1 MPGGNQVRPTNEEL
15 RESIETPSHVPET
28 ELEWALYA
36 LSRRQTRYRQYRAY
50 YEGRTSLKFVSE
62 EFHEQFER
70 IVRELNYN
78 RCKRLIGAHADRLQ
92 IKGFSVESGNKD
104 LAAKATKIWSR
115 NRMDVKAG
123 QVHVESL
130 TLGDGYVI
138 IWPDEF
144 GLSRIY
150 PQYGDRVAVVYDQD
164 EPDQII
170 GAVKLWCR
178 RDRNWRVNWY
188 SEDGLFKYIT
198 IKPPGDGSFPYEE
211 KQLEPWQEDNEAWP
225 LPYPETFN
233 RIPVFHFPNDP
244 DIDNMGTSELV
255 DVINRQD
262 HLNKTLANL
271 LVSGEAYALPQWY
284 LMGIE
289 AQRNPNS
296 GEFELP
302 FNAQDKLWVFGD
314 SEIKAGQFDPANIEH
329 LLKELDAI
337 DDQISSI
344 SGVPIYWLRPMG
356 DPPSGEALK
365 TLEAPFTRKLT
376 DRMGTLGN
384 SWEDVETFCLEAEGE
399 AVGDDQLTTVW
410 EPAELRSDTEFWTNA
425 QLKIA
430 AGVPEEQIWE
440 EGGYTP
446 EQIAAFTAKAEA
458 DKAAEQEQMASM
470 LGQRSFDQGSGFSG
484 AGKDQSQNQ
493 S

>member
-1 MPGGNQVRPTNEEL
+1 VRPTVEEIK
-15 RESIETPSHVPET
+15 ESVETSNHVPET
-28 ELEWALYA
+28 ELEWALNA
-36 LSRRQTRYRQYRAY
+36 LARRQTRYRQYRAY
-50 YEGRTSLKFVSE
+50 YEGRTALKFVSE
-62 EFHEQFER
+62 EFAEQFER
-70 IVRELNYN
+70 IVRTLNYN

-92 IKGFSVESGNKD
+92 IKGFSVESGNEG
-104 LAAKATKIWSR
+104 LAAKAQKIWSR

-138 IWPDEF
+138 VWPDET

-164 EPDQII
+164 EPDQIS
-170 GAVKLWCR
+170 GAVKVWRR

-188 SEDGLFKYIT
+188 SEEGLFKFIT
-198 IKPPGDGSFPYEE
+198 KKPPQDDALPSEE
-211 KQLEPWQEDNEAWP
+211 KQLEEWQEDNEAWP
-225 LPYPETFN
+225 LPYPDKFT

-284 LMGIE
+284 LMGLEPI
-289 AQRNPNS
+289 RNS
-296 GEFELP
+296 ETGAYELP
-302 FNAQDKLWVFGD
+302 FDPSSKLWVFGD
-314 SEIKAGQFDPANIEH
+314 KEINAGQFDPANIEH

-344 SGVPIYWLRPMG
+344 SGVPVYWLRPMG

-384 SWEDVETFCLEAEGE
+384 GWEDVQTFCLAAEGE
-399 AVGDDQLTTVW
+399 AIGDSQLASVW
-410 EPAELRSDTEFWTNA
+410 EPAELRNDTEFWTIA

-440 EGGYTP
+440 ESGYTA
-446 EQIAAFTAKAEA
+446 EQIAKFKAQAEA

-470 LGQRSFDQGSGFSG
+470 LGQRSFDRGSGFSG
-484 AGKDQSQNQ
+484 AGEDQPQTQ